1 MEMLSFKVARYL
13 PSFSMNYVAIYKD
26 LEKLL
31 WCENGHFCYNE
42 CRAPALSWAF
52 ACPLLLLHKDYF

>member
-1 MEMLSFKVARYL
+1 MEMLYFKVARYL

-31 WCENGHFCYNE
+31 
-42 CRAPALSWAF
+42 PQ
-52 ACPLLLLHKDYF
+52 LH

>member
-13 PSFSMNYVAIYKD
+13 PSFSMNYVAIYRKD

-31 WCENGHFCYNE
+31 
-42 CRAPALSWAF
+42 LQ
-52 ACPLLLLHKDYF
+52 LH